1 MKTEQTPR
9 STLIVTS
16 ILFELLRDGIHG
28 SWKVPTLLIA
38 TPSEQDIQEPE
49 KYLLDQIIEKHPE
62 AALIIKNQFTP
73 VYERSSRITIQKLY
87 VTGPE
92 LERDAE
98 QSRIIQGKLSAFLKN
113 ETEIL
118 ARHIYFPHL
127 KHNQP

>member
-9 STLIVTS
+9 TTLIVTS
-16 ILFELLRDGIHG
+16 ILFELLRDGIHS

-38 TPSEQDIQEPE
+38 TLSEEDMKEPD

-62 AALIIKNQFTP
+62 ASLIIKNQFIP
-73 VYERSSRITIQKLY
+73 VYERSSRITIQELY

-98 QSRIIQGKLSAFLKN
+98 QSRTIRKKLSDFLKN

-118 ARHIYFPHL
+118 ARQIYFPNA
-127 KHNQP
+127 KHN